1 MKRVIVLKKRLKT
14 VNLSMLQ
21 VGKVV
26 LDTSVVVR
34 HFRQQTSLDTVLVE
48 ASEIFLP
55 SIVLGEL
62 FYGAFNAGKQWR
74 EETLNQVRTFSSM
87 MTIAYPDEDTAEVYA
102 RSRLELKEK
111 GKPIP
116 DNDIWIAAIAL
127 QRGLPLYAND
137 DHFEQ
142 LEALNYVKT

>member
-48 ASEIFLP
+48 ANEIFLP

-62 FYGAFNAGKQWR
+62 RGFFI
-74 EETLNQVRTFSSM
+74 QVRIFSSM

-102 RSRLELKEK
+102 KSRLELKEK